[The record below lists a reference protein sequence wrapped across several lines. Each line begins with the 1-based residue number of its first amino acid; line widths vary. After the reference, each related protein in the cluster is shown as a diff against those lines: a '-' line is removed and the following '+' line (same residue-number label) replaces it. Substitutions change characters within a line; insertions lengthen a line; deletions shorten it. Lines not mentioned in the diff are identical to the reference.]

1 MDSMPIIPR
10 INTYNI
16 HNIHEIIDK
25 IKNNIN
31 NEKVS
36 PKYTVFE
43 DNSAFKKRITITRA
57 ADVKNLTSKIARKL
71 EIYRDCF
78 GTGQKKVQCLAKNTV
93 GSQTIMVLI
102 MFKKL
107 KMIFKAPVRN

>member
-1 MDSMPIIPR
+1 MDSLPMIPR

-31 NEKVS
+31 SEKVS

-43 DNSAFKKRITITRA
+43 DNSTYKKSITITSS
-57 ADVKNLTSKIARKL
+57 ADVKNLNSKIVRKL

-78 GTGQKKVQCLAKNTV
+78 GTGQKKVQ
-93 GSQTIMVLI
+93 
-102 MFKKL
+102 
-107 KMIFKAPVRN
+107 

>member
-1 MDSMPIIPR
+1 MDSLPIIPR
-10 INTYNI
+10 LNTYNI

-31 NEKVS
+31 SEKVS

-43 DNSAFKKRITITRA
+43 DNSTYKKSIKITSA
-57 ADVKNLTSKIARKL
+57 ADVKNLNSKIVRKL

-78 GTGQKKVQCLAKNTV
+78 GTGQKKVQ
-93 GSQTIMVLI
+93 
-102 MFKKL
+102 
-107 KMIFKAPVRN
+107 